1 MPNAITRGIDAYI
14 MELRAAAEADARQR
28 RRKVR
33 AGIVAGSAFAGMT
46 SGEVITAALTVAVGL
61 AAFEIGRS
69 VKEKRL
75 EPGHDPDRPYRTG

>member
-1 MPNAITRGIDAYI
+1 

-33 AGIVAGSAFAGMT
+33 AGIVAGSAFGGMT
-46 SGEVITAALTVAVGL
+46 SGDVISAALTVAVGL

-69 VKEKRL
+69 VEEKRI
-75 EPGHDPDRPYRTG
+75 EPGHHPDRP

>member
-1 MPNAITRGIDAYI
+1 MPNAITRRIDAYI

-28 RRKVR
+28 RRKFR

-46 SGEVITAALTVAVGL
+46 SGDMTITALTVAVGL

-69 VKEKRL
+69 VEEKHI
-75 EPGHDPDRPYRTG
+75 EPGHRPDRP